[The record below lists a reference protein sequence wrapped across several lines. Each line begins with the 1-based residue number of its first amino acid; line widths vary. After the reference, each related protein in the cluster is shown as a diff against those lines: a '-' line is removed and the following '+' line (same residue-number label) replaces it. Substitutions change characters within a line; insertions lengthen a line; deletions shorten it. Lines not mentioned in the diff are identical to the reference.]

1 MLVGRISG
9 FARVGGRR
17 TRTGPLQPVRTLRT
31 RHYETIYMTNRII
44 RLQNIVEEVLK
55 HHPEEDTSLIE
66 KAYVFSAK
74 AHEGQLRLSGE
85 PYLSHPLEVAYALA
99 QMGLG
104 PVTVSAGLLHD
115 TVEDSAATLDDLEEY
130 FGDEVT
136 DVVNG
141 VTKIGMLTFGDRQ
154 TQQAEYIRKM
164 ILSMSHDI
172 RVLLVK
178 LADRVHNMRTLEYM
192 EPDKRKRIARETL
205 EIYAPLAGRLGM
217 FRLKAELEDLSFF
230 YLEPEAYQQLQ
241 EGLSRKRGDL
251 EKYIQDICQLLR
263 EKLEEHHLKG
273 EVSGRLKNYYSIY
286 RKLQAQQISLDEL
299 YDLLA
304 FRIVVETVAECYE
317 ALGVI
322 HAIFRPVPGR
332 LKDYIGMP
340 KANMYQS
347 IHTTV
352 IGQFGERLEVQI
364 RTREMHRVA
373 EEGIAA
379 HWSYKERRAYHEKDA
394 ERFTWLKQMVDLQK
408 ELKNPQELLEGV
420 RLELYPEEVYVF
432 TPTGD
437 VKELPRGATLV
448 DFAYAIHTEVGNRC
462 TGAKVNGRMVPLRT
476 ELANGDTV
484 EIITSPHHHPSRD
497 WLQFVK
503 TTKARHKIRQ
513 WLKAAERE
521 QSIALGKELLER
533 ELRKSGAS
541 LQKLVKDGEELKRV
555 TQEFSFVGV
564 DDLLAAIGH
573 GKLSPGQITGK
584 LFRVAQPPEEVQPE
598 PERKEK
604 PKDAGGSLRIKD
616 LDDMLVRLANCCQPI
631 PGDAIMG
638 YITRGQGVTIHRSD
652 CPYLAS
658 TESFRQ
664 IPAEWDGG
672 GGPGKL
678 YPVKI
683 QVVTVDKPGLLA
695 DITSALKSADVN
707 VTKASVE
714 TQDNKGI
721 AKFTI
726 QVGDQQHLEKVFGSL
741 KRLKEVIS
749 VRRLTG

>member
-1 MLVGRISG
+1 
-9 FARVGGRR
+9 
-17 TRTGPLQPVRTLRT
+17 
-31 RHYETIYMTNRII
+31 MTNRII
-44 RLQNIVEEVLK
+44 RLQDIVEEVLT
-55 HHPEEDTSLIE
+55 HHPEADTSLIE

-85 PYLSHPLEVAYALA
+85 PYLTHPLEVGYLRA

-104 PVTVSAGLLHD
+104 PITVTCGLLHD

-130 FGDEVT
+130 FGEEVT

-141 VTKIGMLTFGDRQ
+141 VTKIGQLTFGDRQ

-178 LADRVHNMRTLEYM
+178 LADRVHNMRTLGFM
-192 EPDKRKRIARETL
+192 EPAKQKRIAKETL
-205 EIYAPLAGRLGM
+205 QIYSPLAGRLGM
-217 FRLKAELEDLSFF
+217 FRLKAELEDLSFY
-230 YLEPEAYQQLQ
+230 YLEPEAFQQIQ
-241 EGLSRKRGDL
+241 DGLARKKGEL
-251 EKYIQDICQLLR
+251 EKYIQEVCQLLR
-263 EKLEEHHLKG
+263 ENLAEHHLQG
-273 EVSGRLKNYYSIY
+273 EVSGRLKNFYSIY
-286 RKLQAQQISLDEL
+286 RKLQAQQITLDEL

-304 FRIVVETVAECYE
+304 FRIIVNTVHECYE

-322 HAIFRPVPGR
+322 HALFRPVPGR

-352 IGQFGERLEVQI
+352 IGPTGERLEIQI
-364 RTREMHRVA
+364 RTWEMHRVS

-394 ERFTWLKQMVDLQK
+394 QRFTWLKQMVDLQK
-408 ELKNPQELLEGV
+408 ELKSPQELLEGV
-420 RLELYPEEVYVF
+420 RLELFPDEVYVF

-437 VKELPRGATLV
+437 VKELPRGATVV
-448 DFAYAIHTEVGNRC
+448 DFAYAIHSEVGNRC

-484 EIITSPHHHPSRD
+484 EIITSPSHHPSRD

-513 WLKAAERE
+513 WLKTAERE
-521 QSIALGKELLER
+521 QSILLGKELLDR
-533 ELRKSGAS
+533 ELRKAGAS
-541 LQKLVKDGEELKRV
+541 LQKLLKDGAELR
-555 TQEFSFVGV
+555 QIAQDFSFVGI
-564 DDLLAAIGH
+564 DDLLAAVGH
-573 GKLSPGQITGK
+573 GKLSPGQITGR
-584 LFRVAQPPEEVQPE
+584 LFRTAAPPEEAPAPE
-598 PERKEK
+598 VPERKGKGEE
-604 PKDAGGSLRIKD
+604 AGLRIKD
-616 LDDMLVRLANCCQPI
+616 LDDLLVRLANCCQPI
-631 PGDAIMG
+631 PGDAIIG
-638 YITRGQGVTIHRSD
+638 YITRGQGVTIHRAD
-652 CPYLAS
+652 CSHVARS
-658 TESFRQ
+658 EEFRL

-672 GGPGKL
+672 GQQKL
-678 YPVKI
+678 YPVRI

-695 DITSALKSADVN
+695 DITSALKTADVN
-707 VTKASVE
+707 VTRASV
-714 TQDNKGI
+714 TTADNRGL
-721 AKFTI
+721 AQFTI
-726 QVGDQQHLEKVFGSL
+726 QVADQPHLEKVFGAL

-749 VRRLTG
+749 VRRMTG

>member
-1 MLVGRISG
+1 M
-9 FARVGGRR
+9 A
-17 TRTGPLQPVRTLRT
+17 
-31 RHYETIYMTNRII
+31 NRII
-44 RLQNIVEEVLK
+44 RLQDIVEEVQK
-55 HHPEEDTSLIE
+55 HHPEADTDLIE
-66 KAYVFSAK
+66 KAYIFSAK

-85 PYLSHPLEVAYALA
+85 PYLSHPLEVAYLLA
-99 QMGLG
+99 KMGLG
-104 PVTVSAGLLHD
+104 PVTVSSGLLHD
-115 TVEDSAATLDDLEEY
+115 TVEDSAASLDDVEEY
-130 FGDEVT
+130 FGEEVA

-141 VTKIGMLTFGDRQ
+141 VTKIGQLVFGDRQ

-178 LADRVHNMRTLEYM
+178 LADRVHNMRTLGIM
-192 EPDKRKRIARETL
+192 EPAKQRRIARETL
-205 EIYAPLAGRLGM
+205 DIYAPLAGRLGM

-230 YLEPEAYQQLQ
+230 YLEPEAYQQIQ
-241 EGLSRKRGDL
+241 EGLARKKGAL
-251 EKYIQDICQLLR
+251 EKYNQDTCQFLR
-263 EKLEEHHLKG
+263 DQLEEHHIKG
-273 EVSGRLKNYYSIY
+273 EVNGRVKNLYSIY
-286 RKLQAQQISLDEL
+286 RKLQAQQITLDEL

-304 FRIVVETVAECYE
+304 FRIIVETVQECYE
-317 ALGVI
+317 TLGVI
-322 HAIFRPVPGR
+322 HALFRPVPGR

-340 KANMYQS
+340 KGNMYQS

-352 IGQFGERLEVQI
+352 IGQGGERLEIQI

-394 ERFTWLKQMVDLQK
+394 KRFTWLKQMVDLQK

-420 RLELYPEEVYVF
+420 RLELYPDEVYAF

-448 DFAYAIHTEVGNRC
+448 DFAYAIHSEVGDQC

-476 ELANGDTV
+476 ELQNGDTV
-484 EIITSPHHHPSRD
+484 EIITSPHHTPSRD

-513 WLKAAERE
+513 WLKVAERE
-521 QSIALGKELLER
+521 QSVALGKELLER
-533 ELRKSGAS
+533 ELRKSGVS
-541 LQKLVKDGEELKRV
+541 LQKLIKEGDDLK
-555 TQEFSFVGV
+555 QIIQDLSFVGV

-573 GKLSPGQITGK
+573 GKVSPGQVTGR
-584 LFRVAQPPEEVQPE
+584 LARLHAPAVEEEVLPE
-598 PERKEK
+598 APVSKAREE
-604 PKDAGGSLRIKD
+604 PAGLKIKD
-616 LDDMLVRLANCCQPI
+616 LDDLLMRLANCCQPI
-631 PGDAIMG
+631 PGDPIMG
-638 YITRGQGVTIHRSD
+638 YITRGKGVTIHRAD

-658 TESFRQ
+658 TETFRH
-664 IPAEWDGG
+664 IPAEWDGAG
-672 GGPGKL
+672 GGNKL

-695 DITSALKSADVN
+695 DITSALKTADVN
-707 VTKASVE
+707 VTRASVE
-714 TQDNKGI
+714 TRDNKGM
-721 AKFTI
+721 AQFTI
-726 QVGDQQHLEKVFGSL
+726 QVADQNHLEKVFGAL

>member
-1 MLVGRISG
+1 
-9 FARVGGRR
+9 
-17 TRTGPLQPVRTLRT
+17 
-31 RHYETIYMTNRII
+31 MTNRII
-44 RLQNIVEEVLK
+44 RLQDIVEEVLK
-55 HHPEEDTSLIE
+55 HHPEEDTSIIE
-66 KAYVFSAK
+66 KAYVFSAR

-85 PYLSHPLEVAYALA
+85 PYLSHPLEVAYLLA

-104 PVTVSAGLLHD
+104 PVTVSCGLLHD
-115 TVEDSAATLDDLEEY
+115 AVEDSAATLDDLEEY

-136 DVVNG
+136 DIVNG
-141 VTKIGMLTFGDRQ
+141 VTKISQLTFGDRQ

-164 ILSMSHDI
+164 VLSMSHDI

-178 LADRVHNMRTLEYM
+178 LADRVHNMRTLGFM
-192 EPDKRKRIARETL
+192 EPAKRKRIARETQ

-217 FRLKAELEDLSFF
+217 FRIKAELEDLSFF

-241 EGLSRKRGDL
+241 EGLSRKRGEL
-251 EKYIQDICQLLR
+251 EKYIEDVCQQLR
-263 EKLEEHHLKG
+263 DKLAEHGLKG

-286 RKLQAQQISLDEL
+286 RKLQAQQITLDEL

-304 FRIVVETVAECYE
+304 FRIIVETVAECYE

-347 IHTTV
+347 IHTTA
-352 IGQFGERLEVQI
+352 IGQYGERLEIQI
-364 RTREMHRVA
+364 RTWEMHRVS

-394 ERFTWLKQMVDLQK
+394 QRFTWLKQMVDLQK

-432 TPTGD
+432 TPGGD

-448 DFAYAIHTEVGNRC
+448 DFAYAVHTEVGNRC

-476 ELANGDTV
+476 ELQNGDTV

-521 QSIALGKELLER
+521 QSVSLGKELLER

-541 LQKLVKDGEELKRV
+541 LQKLVKEGEELKRV
-555 TQEFSFVGV
+555 TQEFSFVGL

-573 GKLSPGQITGK
+573 GKLSPGQVAGK
-584 LFRVAQPPEEVQPE
+584 LFRVAQPAAEEGAAPE
-598 PERKEK
+598 PERREK
-604 PKDAGGSLRIKD
+604 PADLGGSLRIKD
-616 LDDMLVRLANCCQPI
+616 LDDLLVRLANCCQPI
-631 PGDAIMG
+631 PGDHIMG
-638 YITRGQGVTIHRSD
+638 YITRGQGVTIHRAE

-658 TESFRQ
+658 TESFRH
-664 IPAEWDGG
+664 IPAEWDGAG
-672 GGPGKL
+672 GAGKL

-683 QVVTVDKPGLLA
+683 QVVTVDKPGMLA

-721 AKFTI
+721 AHFTI
-726 QVGDQQHLEKVFGSL
+726 QVGDQQHLDKVFGAL

-749 VRRLTG
+749 VRRTTG

>member
-1 MLVGRISG
+1 M
-9 FARVGGRR
+9 A
-17 TRTGPLQPVRTLRT
+17 
-31 RHYETIYMTNRII
+31 NRII
-44 RLQNIVEEVLK
+44 RLQDIVEEVHK
-55 HHPEEDTSLIE
+55 NHPESDTDLIE
-66 KAYVFSAK
+66 KAYIFSAK

-85 PYLSHPLEVAYALA
+85 PYLSHPLEVAYLLA
-99 QMGLG
+99 KMGMG
-104 PVTVSAGLLHD
+104 PITVSSGLLHD
-115 TVEDSAATLDDLEEY
+115 TVEDSAASLDDLEEY
-130 FGDEVT
+130 FGEEVA

-141 VTKIGMLTFGDRQ
+141 VTKIGQLVFGNKQ

-178 LADRVHNMRTLEYM
+178 LADRVHNMRTLGFM
-192 EPDKRKRIARETL
+192 EPAKQKRIARETL

-230 YLEPEAYQQLQ
+230 YLEPEAYQQIQ
-241 EGLSRKRGDL
+241 EGLFRKKGVL
-251 EKYIQDICQLLR
+251 EKYNQEMCQFLR
-263 EKLEEHHLKG
+263 DKLAEHQIKG
-273 EVSGRLKNYYSIY
+273 EVSGRVKNFYSIY
-286 RKLQAQQISLDEL
+286 RKLQAQQITLDEL

-304 FRIVVETVAECYE
+304 FRIIVETLHDCYE
-317 ALGVI
+317 TLGVI
-322 HAIFRPVPGR
+322 HALFRPVPGR

-352 IGQFGERLEVQI
+352 ISQSGERLEIQI

-379 HWSYKERRAYHEKDA
+379 HWSYKERRAYQEKDA
-394 ERFTWLKQMVDLQK
+394 QRFTWLKQMVDLQK
-408 ELKNPQELLEGV
+408 DLKNPQEFLEGV
-420 RLELYPEEVYVF
+420 RLELYPDEVYVF
-432 TPTGD
+432 TPNGE
-437 VKELPRGATLV
+437 VKELPRGATPV
-448 DFAYAIHTEVGNRC
+448 DFAYAIHSQVGDRC

-476 ELANGDTV
+476 ELVNGDTV

-513 WLKAAERE
+513 WLKVAERE
-521 QSIALGKELLER
+521 QSITLGKELLER
-533 ELRKSGAS
+533 ELRKSGTS
-541 LQKLVKDGEELKRV
+541 LQKLLKDGEDLKQV
-555 TQEFSFVGV
+555 VQDLSFVGV
-564 DDLLAAIGH
+564 DDLLASIGH
-573 GKLSPGQITGK
+573 GKVSPGQVTSR
-584 LFRVAQPPEEVQPE
+584 LVRLAAPAPEEEVVSELPVRRGKEE
-598 PERKEK
+598 P
-604 PKDAGGSLRIKD
+604 AGLKIKD
-616 LDDMLVRLANCCQPI
+616 LDDLLVRLANCCQPI
-631 PGDAIMG
+631 PGDSIMG
-638 YITRGQGVTIHRSD
+638 YITRGKGVTIHRAD

-658 TESFRQ
+658 TETFRH

-672 GGPGKL
+672 GGPQKL

-695 DITSALKSADVN
+695 DITSALKAADVN

-714 TQDNKGI
+714 TTAENKGI
-721 AKFTI
+721 AQFTI
-726 QVGDQQHLEKVFGSL
+726 QVADQVHLEKVFGSL

-749 VRRLTG
+749 VRRMMG

>member
-1 MLVGRISG
+1 
-9 FARVGGRR
+9 
-17 TRTGPLQPVRTLRT
+17 
-31 RHYETIYMTNRII
+31 MTSRII

-55 HHPEEDTSLIE
+55 HHPEEDTSIIE

-85 PYLSHPLEVAYALA
+85 PYLSHPLEVAYLLA

-141 VTKIGMLTFGDRQ
+141 VTKIGQLTFGDRQ

-178 LADRVHNMRTLEYM
+178 LADRVHNMRTLEFM
-192 EPDKRKRIARETL
+192 EPAKRKRIARETL

-251 EKYIQDICQLLR
+251 EKYIEEVCQQLR
-263 EKLEEHHLKG
+263 DKLVEHGLKG

-352 IGQFGERLEVQI
+352 IGQFGERLEIQI

-394 ERFTWLKQMVDLQK
+394 QRFTWLKQMVDLQK

-432 TPTGD
+432 TPNGD

-448 DFAYAIHTEVGNRC
+448 DFAYAVHTEVGNRC

-521 QSIALGKELLER
+521 QSITLGKELLER

-541 LQKLVKDGEELKRV
+541 LQKLLKDGEELKRV

-598 PERKEK
+598 PERKGK
-604 PKDAGGSLRIKD
+604 RGRRRQPPDQRPGRHADAPGQLLPAHSRGPHHGLHHPGPGGHHPPG
-616 LDDMLVRLANCCQPI
+616 RLPLSGQHRVLPPH
-631 PGDAIMG
+631 PGGMG
-638 YITRGQGVTIHRSD
+638 RR
-652 CPYLAS
+652 
-658 TESFRQ
+658 RR
-664 IPAEWDGG
+664 
-672 GGPGKL
+672 PGKL

-721 AKFTI
+721 AHFTI
-726 QVGDQQHLEKVFGSL
+726 QVGDQQHLDKVFGAL

-749 VRRLTG
+749 VRRMTG